1 MVDVDTQSCIP
12 LRLFFNLQT
21 PTTFDTLISIIEGLV
36 MENLRIG
43 IIGNIGVGK
52 STLIERM
59 KAPEFSKKLLSLL
72 PEQCAQNL
80 HTFPETFSDEVLD
93 AFYKDPEKHAFTAQI
108 EFFNGRLA
116 RQKRISQASGIILE
130 DRTIFEDYHIFGKAQ
145 KILNRLTHAE
155 YLAYQRNFQLMTQH
169 INEPDLVVYLQADTP
184 TLLKRIAQRG
194 RDSEQAIEPSYLN
207 LLNELYEAFI
217 QRHTHCPVLII
228 QAEETQDLDQYYTTI
243 CDQIMAKI
251 KETKLNVITPK
262 LNQWVSIPETDG
274 IIKAIKAE
282 RALSTYLKEHPSL
295 ITIGGNMGLGKSTL
309 AAIMQQSLNIQALY
323 ENPLKNP
330 LLEQFLK
337 DKKTHCFALQ
347 KSFLKTRSLQ
357 RRQGKSG
364 DDSYV
369 KDRSLAED
377 ILIFCR
383 QFHQDGLLTA
393 LELDQLTTLFHQA
406 SKTLPQADLM
416 IVLQGTPELAWQRIL
431 QRGRTMEIKGG
442 WSEQEV
448 HSMGRYYQ
456 SYADDVRRFGYH
468 TNPIVEIDVNRLDI
482 TNRIHLGYIF
492 ERILETLKAYHN
504 QSSTSL
510 TALMN

>member
-1 MVDVDTQSCIP
+1 
-12 LRLFFNLQT
+12 
-21 PTTFDTLISIIEGLV
+21 

-59 KAPEFSKKLLSLL
+59 KSPRFSQALTSLL
-72 PEQCAQNL
+72 PSHKNQPL
-80 HTFPETFSDEVLD
+80 HTFPETFSTEVLD
-93 AFYKDPEKHAFTAQI
+93 AFYQDPEKHAFTAQI

-116 RQKRISQASGIILE
+116 RQQHIQQASGIILE

-155 YLAYQRNFQLMTQH
+155 YLAYQRNYQLMTQQ
-169 INEPDLVVYLQADTP
+169 IQEPDLVVYLRADTP

-194 RDSEQAIEPSYLN
+194 RDSEKAIEPEYLN

-228 QAEETQDLDQYYTTI
+228 EAHETDDLEQYYSMI
-243 CDQIMAKI
+243 CDKIINKI
-251 KETKLNVITPK
+251 KETKLNIITPK
-262 LNQWVSIPETDG
+262 LNEWVSIPETDG

-282 RALSTYLKEHPSL
+282 RTLAQYLQKNPSL

-309 AAIMQQSLNIQALY
+309 AAIMHQSLNIQALY

-330 LLEQFLK
+330 LLELFLK
-337 DKKTHCFALQ
+337 DKKTYCFELQ
-347 KSFLKTRSLQ
+347 KQFLKTRSQQ

-364 DDSYV
+364 DHSYV

-383 QFHQDGLLTA
+383 HFHQDGLLTDA
-393 LELDQLTTLFHQA
+393 EWDQLTTLFQQA
-406 SKTLPQADLM
+406 SRSLPPADLM
-416 IVLQGTPELAWQRIL
+416 IILQGTPELSWQRII
-431 QRGRTMEIKGG
+431 QRGRTMEIQGG

-448 HSMGRYYQ
+448 RTMGRFYE
-456 SYADDVRRFGYH
+456 SYADDVQRFGYH
-468 TNPIVEIDVNRLDI
+468 TNPILVIDVNRLDI

-492 ERILETLKAYHN
+492 ERILETLQQHQPQQKPI
-504 QSSTSL
+504 L
-510 TALMN
+510 ID